1 MSSDPFTVL
10 VVCTGNLNRSALGAA
25 LLRTWA
31 DWYLAPDVAHD
42 VRVISAGLGAPVGR
56 PMRTRTRV
64 IAESL
69 GADGSEHR
77 ATQITEE
84 AVRSADL
91 VLVASRDQVDSVLGL
106 VPAALRTTF
115 TIREA
120 GRIAEGMSAASAP
133 GSIDELRSRVAALG
147 EHRAPPVA
155 GSGGDDIVDPQGKG
169 EDAYVL
175 MAQQEVP
182 ALTRLATLLL
192 GMPPGEVHAYDAAV
206 AAAVYAFEPAAAGA
220 APGDAGAA
228 RPRGRR
234 EA

>member
-1 MSSDPFTVL
+1 VSSDPFTVL
-10 VVCTGNLNRSALGAA
+10 VVCTGNLNRSALAAA

-31 DWYLAPDVAHD
+31 GWYLAPDVAQD
-42 VRVISAGLGAPVGR
+42 VRVISAGLGAPAGR
-56 PMRTRTRV
+56 PMRTKTRV

-77 ATQITEE
+77 ATQITDD

-120 GRIAEGMSAASAP
+120 GRLAEGLDDSPVPASV
-133 GSIDELRSRVAALG
+133 DDLRSRVADLVAHRVPPAAG
-147 EHRAPPVA
+147 EA
-155 GSGGDDIVDPQGKG
+155 DDVVDPQGKG

-182 ALTRLATLLL
+182 ALSRLATVLF
-192 GMPPGEVHAYDAAV
+192 GMPPGEVAAY
-206 AAAVYAFEPAAAGA
+206 AAAVEAAGYDFDGA
-220 APGDAGAA
+220 EAGTAPGDGGGSK
-228 RPRGRR
+228 PRGRR
-234 EA
+234 QA